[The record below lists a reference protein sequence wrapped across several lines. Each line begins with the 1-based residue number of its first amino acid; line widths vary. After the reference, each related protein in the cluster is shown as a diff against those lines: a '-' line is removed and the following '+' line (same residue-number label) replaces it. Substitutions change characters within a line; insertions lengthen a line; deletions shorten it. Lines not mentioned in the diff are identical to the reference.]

1 MKETI
6 RKLLIIVCAIVFVY
20 SAFQLGKIFYGYYK
34 IEKETSVLVEEYVK
48 DEKQEGKVF
57 DPRKRTIDFKNL
69 KSRNSDVVGWLY
81 IPNTKID
88 EVLLKGKSNDTYL
101 RSDIDGNYNYA
112 GALFLDENNSRDLKD
127 VNTTIYGHNMKNGSR
142 FHDLRYYVINGKGY
156 MDDHP
161 YIYIYLPDGSIN
173 VYQVFASAT
182 IKDDSSLYNIS
193 NSYKKY
199 VDKVLANAKYKKNVS
214 DKEAPII
221 MLSTCHSSSEDQRYV
236 AFARLKENLK

>member
-81 IPNTKID
+81 IPNNKID

-199 VDKVLANAKYKKNVS
+199 VDKVLANAKYKKKVS